1 MQAAID
7 RVMETFG
14 MIEKLTADE
23 EKVARE
29 RVTSYLSE
37 RSEVDDR
44 AVAIEGLRYL
54 RSVRNLGIKGQG
66 WDERQYLNES

>member
-1 MQAAID
+1 MQAAVD

-14 MIEKLTADE
+14 MIVKLTPDE
-23 EKVARE
+23 EKAARE

-44 AVAIEGLRYL
+44 ALAVEGLRYL
-54 RSVRNLGIKGQG
+54 RSVRNLGIEGQT
-66 WDERQYLNES
+66 